1 MSTSRRHVL
10 MYGLTAP
17 FGLMSN
23 THSQAQTQ
31 VQAQDKNTSANSP
44 DTHPLQQHLN
54 TPRLVGQGKYVYW
67 GFDVYMASLW
77 TGERSLRSDQWQ
89 TQRLALELRYL
100 RDFEGKDIA
109 KRSVDEMHK
118 QSPLPPNTA
127 QAWLKTLEALFPNV
141 RKGQSLTGIYVPN
154 SGAQFLFNNAPLGMV
169 ADAEL
174 SKRFFAIWLSPQTSA
189 PELRQKLFAEPN

>member
-17 FGLMSN
+17 LAFMS
-23 THSQAQTQ
+23 HAQAQNKSTI
-31 VQAQDKNTSANSP
+31 ANSP
-44 DTHPLQQHLN
+44 DTHPLQPHLN
-54 TPRLVGQGKYVYW
+54 TPRLVGQGKYTYW

-100 RDFEGKDIA
+100 RDFDGKDIA
-109 KRSVDEMHK
+109 KRSVDEMHM
-118 QSPLPPNTA
+118 QNPLTPSTA

-154 SGAQFLFNNAPLGMV
+154 SSAQFLFNNAPLGTI
-169 ADAEL
+169 ADTEL
-174 SKRFFAIWLSPQTSA
+174 AKRFFAIWLSPQTSA
-189 PELRQKLFAEPN
+189 PELRLKLFSEQN